1 MQGLTDPYLISNHS
15 ICQPP
20 SSLLGGLKFLG
31 PGFILS
37 ASIVGSGELIAT
49 TVLGAKAGYAALW
62 IIIVSCLAKV
72 AVQLEFGRHA
82 ILTGETSVLTFNKLP
97 GWRIGKANLIVWILL
112 VLQFLKVV
120 QIGGILGGT
129 AVVLHLLVPG
139 ISVYVWAF
147 AVAAVAA
154 ALVYNGR
161 YGLIE
166 KASLFMIL
174 MFTIFTIASLVSVQF
189 TEFAFSF
196 GDVINGFRFRLTGE
210 EIAIAIGAFGITGV
224 ASDEIIAYNYWCLE
238 KGYAR
243 YAGIPDGSPAW
254 KQRAHGWINVMYLD
268 AVVAM
273 ILYTLVTTVF
283 YLLGAA
289 ILHGNESIPNG
300 NAVIETLALI
310 YTQSLGAGA
319 KTIYLVG
326 AFFVLFSSVYAT
338 LAYWTRV
345 FPDLL
350 GQLGWFDFSD
360 LKKRKHLV
368 SLLAFLFPF
377 IWACLF
383 CYIELPVVM
392 VLSGGI
398 IGSVMLL
405 LVVFAGWHF
414 KYGRIQTLPSG
425 KFYNLIFWISV
436 ISIAWVAVYGLV
448 QTFG

>member
-1 MQGLTDPYLISNHS
+1 MTPDISNSLTGCVAYFMQALTDPYQISNNS
-15 ICQPP
+15 IRQPP
-20 SSLLGGLKFLG
+20 GTLLGALKFLG

-62 IIIVSCLAKV
+62 IILVSCLAKV

-82 ILTGETSVLTFNKLP
+82 ILTGETSVEAFHKLP
-97 GWRIGKANLIVWILL
+97 GWRIGKTNLIVWILL

-129 AVVLHLLVPG
+129 AVVLHLLVPAV
-139 ISVYVWAF
+139 SVYVWAF
-147 AVAAVAA
+147 ITAAIATG
-154 ALVYNGR
+154 LIYNGR
-161 YGLIE
+161 YGMIE
-166 KASLFMIL
+166 K
-174 MFTIFTIASLVSVQF
+174 VSVQF

-196 GDVINGFRFRLTGE
+196 GDVLTGFRFRLTGE
-210 EIAIAIGAFGITGV
+210 EIVIAIGAFGITGV

-243 YAGIPDGSPAW
+243 YTGIPDGSPAW
-254 KQRAHGWINVMYLD
+254 KLRAHGWINVMYLD

-273 ILYTLVTTVF
+273 ILYTLVTTMF

-289 ILHGNESIPNG
+289 ILHGNETIPDG
-300 NAVIETLALI
+300 NAVIETLAMI

-350 GQLGWFDFSD
+350 GRMGWFDFSD
-360 LKKRKHLV
+360 LKKRKKLV

-377 IWACLF
+377 IWACLY
-383 CYIELPVVM
+383 CYIELPVLM

-414 KYGRIQTLPSG
+414 KYGRIQVLPSG
-425 KFYNLIFWISV
+425 RFYNLIFWVSV
-436 ISIAWVAVYGLV
+436 ISIGWVAVYGLV
-448 QTFG
+448 QTVG